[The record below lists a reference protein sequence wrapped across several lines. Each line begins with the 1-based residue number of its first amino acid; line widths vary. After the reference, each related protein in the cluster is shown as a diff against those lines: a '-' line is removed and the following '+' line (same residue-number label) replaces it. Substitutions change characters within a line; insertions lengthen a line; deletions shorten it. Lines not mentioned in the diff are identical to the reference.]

1 MFLNTVLIVVDKI
14 LILHAVNKNGIRI
27 SLLFFFFSCAVSLN
41 NLILFGLGREGVGG
55 GGVKESAN
63 AEFEC

>member
-27 SLLFFFFSCAVSLN
+27 SLLFFF
-41 NLILFGLGREGVGG
+41 LFVCGFLEQFISIRPWEGGGGGWGVGG
-55 GGVKESAN
+55 
-63 AEFEC
+63 